1 MTTKCP
7 NCRIE
12 LDILNQ
18 YIGRKVECPNCKH
31 KFIVSNDRTRAKQA
45 ISVACP
51 HCQAKYTIE
60 KRNQGKALKCGK
72 CHKTFIARPP
82 VSIKKTPISGNVD
95 YEEEHLG
102 SQWEWRKLF
111 TVLALLAAFLLVF
124 TLGYPGVP
132 FAGLLLVITLPLI
145 RGE

>member
-7 NCRIE
+7 NCWIE

-31 KFIVSNDRTRAKQA
+31 KFIVSNDSTRAKQA

-82 VSIKKTPISGNVD
+82 VSIKKTPISGFVD
-95 YEEEHLG
+95 RDEEYQGTH
-102 SQWEWRKLF
+102 WDWRKLF
-111 TVLALLAAFLLVF
+111 TVLALVAAVFLVIAF
-124 TLGYPGVP
+124 GFPGVP
-132 FAGLLLVITLPLI
+132 FAGLLLIITIPLI
-145 RGE
+145 KGE

>member
-1 MTTKCP
+1 MMTKCP

-12 LDILNQ
+12 LSILNQ

-31 KFIVSNDRTRAKQA
+31 KFIVSNDSTRAKQA
-45 ISVACP
+45 VSVACP

-82 VSIKKTPISGNVD
+82 VSIQKPTISGIAD
-95 YEEEHLG
+95 HEEEYLVTP
-102 SQWEWRKLF
+102 WNWRKF
-111 TVLALLAAFLLVF
+111 CTVLVLVAAAFLVIAF
-124 TLGYPGVP
+124 GFPGVP
-132 FAGLLLVITLPLI
+132 FAGLLLIITIPLI
-145 RGE
+145 KGE

>member
-1 MTTKCP
+1 MMTKCP

-12 LDILNQ
+12 LSILNQ

-31 KFIVSNDRTRAKQA
+31 KFIVSNDSTRAKQA
-45 ISVACP
+45 VSVACP

-82 VSIKKTPISGNVD
+82 VSIQKPTISGIAD
-95 YEEEHLG
+95 HEEEYLVTP
-102 SQWEWRKLF
+102 WNWRKF
-111 TVLALLAAFLLVF
+111 CTVLVLVAAAFLVIAF
-124 TLGYPGVP
+124 GFPGVP
-132 FAGLLLVITLPLI
+132 FAGLLLITTIPLI
-145 RGE
+145 KGE

>member
-7 NCRIE
+7 NCWIE

-31 KFIVSNDRTRAKQA
+31 KFIVSNDSTRAKQA

-72 CHKTFIARPP
+72 CHKTFIARSP
-82 VSIKKTPISGNVD
+82 VSIKKAPISGVMD
-95 YEEEHLG
+95 HDEEYLETH
-102 SQWEWRKLF
+102 WNWRKFCTVLVLVVAAF
-111 TVLALLAAFLLVF
+111 FVLALGNMGIPAA
-124 TLGYPGVP
+124 
-132 FAGLLLVITLPLI
+132 ALLLIITIPLI
-145 RGE
+145 KGE